1 MSPPGPGVESLARVR
16 AETRQRSKRLIV
28 RIVNKVNGLAVRSIQ
43 QVALRLL
50 GHSEET
56 FTDQEATLHLAGAL
70 GALKTFFSTG
80 TMRDSWLGLRHRKDA
95 QGQPR
100 VYLVNQRMDYC
111 YRGRKLENMNYYHFV
126 ATMRKDQIKKG
137 NKEKRSKV
145 TGVIKVKEFALRY
158 LKESKRELRA
168 DEIMKPNSNLL
179 TVYADT
185 NLLEML
191 MLFQAKS
198 TRVALVCNLKKKI
211 DPKIESIMYSVLLLI
226 CRKVTWS

>member
-1 MSPPGPGVESLARVR
+1 MIPARDFFMLEEKEYITEEV
-16 AETRQRSKRLIV
+16 AKQVKANDYSYVLI
-28 RIVNKVNGLAVRSIQ
+28 
-43 QVALRLL
+43 
-50 GHSEET
+50 
-56 FTDQEATLHLAGAL
+56 
-70 GALKTFFSTG
+70 
-80 TMRDSWLGLRHRKDA
+80 
-95 QGQPR
+95 
-100 VYLVNQRMDYC
+100 Y
-111 YRGRKLENMNYYHFV
+111 
-126 ATMRKDQIKKG
+126 
-137 NKEKRSKV
+137 KEKRSKV

>member
-1 MSPPGPGVESLARVR
+1 MLLTSTLLLRTERVEAIMIPARDFFMLEEKEYITEEV
-16 AETRQRSKRLIV
+16 AKQVKTNDYSYVLI
-28 RIVNKVNGLAVRSIQ
+28 
-43 QVALRLL
+43 
-50 GHSEET
+50 
-56 FTDQEATLHLAGAL
+56 
-70 GALKTFFSTG
+70 
-80 TMRDSWLGLRHRKDA
+80 
-95 QGQPR
+95 
-100 VYLVNQRMDYC
+100 Y
-111 YRGRKLENMNYYHFV
+111 
-126 ATMRKDQIKKG
+126 
-137 NKEKRSKV
+137 KEKRSKV

>member
-1 MSPPGPGVESLARVR
+1 MIPARDFFMLEEKEYITEEV
-16 AETRQRSKRLIV
+16 AKQVKTNDYSYVLI
-28 RIVNKVNGLAVRSIQ
+28 
-43 QVALRLL
+43 
-50 GHSEET
+50 
-56 FTDQEATLHLAGAL
+56 
-70 GALKTFFSTG
+70 
-80 TMRDSWLGLRHRKDA
+80 
-95 QGQPR
+95 
-100 VYLVNQRMDYC
+100 Y
-111 YRGRKLENMNYYHFV
+111 
-126 ATMRKDQIKKG
+126 
-137 NKEKRSKV
+137 KEKRSKV